1 MIIFLD
7 IIINKK
13 LIQAFIEASVIKIAV
28 SETAYLLDTI
38 N

>member
-1 MIIFLD
+1 MVD
-7 IIINKK
+7 KK
-13 LIQAFIEASVIKIAV
+13 LIQAFIEASAIKIEIAV